1 MSSSGHLASSLIS
14 SPDPPHIPSSTRA
27 QATFSLVC
35 PLHSMR
41 AKDQR
46 ETGWGVGCREVPS
59 KRGWGENLKHKWPS
73 EQPTP
78 KTNPQSTRQTLRAAV
93 QGPIPESSLTL
104 FWHQTYEVPGNDVHP
119 PWIPCASRWR
129 CPGFDIQTLLSPL
142 TVAQQEAGAQATPH
156 PIWRPNLNRCLI
168 TAH

>member
-104 FWHQTYEVPGNDVHP
+104 FWHQLTRSQGMM
-119 PWIPCASRWR
+119 S
-129 CPGFDIQTLLSPL
+129 TLLGYLVPPGG
-142 TVAQQEAGAQATPH
+142 GAQVLTY
-156 PIWRPNLNRCLI
+156 RLF
-168 TAH
+168 